1 MDPDLPS
8 ALRSAIEVAYDV
20 SDVNVGDANP
30 QNIQRLL
37 DENVEIIKTIEESLL
52 VDCGLALA
60 LLVGQGEATVY
71 EKSLNGA
78 E

>member
-1 MDPDLPS
+1 MPTPP
-8 ALRSAIEVAYDV
+8 R
-20 SDVNVGDANP
+20 
-30 QNIQRLL
+30 NIQRLL